1 MNNQDDKISVKL
13 YMADLCY
20 NQCVKSYMEKI
31 LTPFEKECMMKC
43 LENIQ
48 GLRIEFYNAFN
59 KK

>member
-1 MNNQDDKISVKL
+1 
-13 YMADLCY
+13 MADVCY

-59 KK
+59 K

>member
-1 MNNQDDKISVKL
+1 
-13 YMADLCY
+13 
-20 NQCVKSYMEKI
+20 MEKI

-59 KK
+59 KWWIIIKIIGLQNMILKVSKKIS